1 MSWEERKELD
11 RIYAK
16 LINYQLDGKGEPDL
30 LLISQDTWNEYSTEL
45 KDEIYNLDYDLL
57 LTNHPY
63 KLKWIKK
70 TEIVID
76 DLL

>member
-1 MSWEERKELD
+1 MTWEERKELD

-16 LINYQLDGKGEPDL
+16 LINYQLDGKGEPDI

-45 KDEIYNLDYDLL
+45 KDEIHNLDYGIL

-70 TEIVID
+70 SDIVLD